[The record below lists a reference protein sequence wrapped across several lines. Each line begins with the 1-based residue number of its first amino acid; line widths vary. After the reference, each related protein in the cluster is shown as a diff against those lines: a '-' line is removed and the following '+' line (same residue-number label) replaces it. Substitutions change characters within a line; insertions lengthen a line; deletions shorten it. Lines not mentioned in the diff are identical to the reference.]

1 MLLLRI
7 TCCLRYTAAHT
18 TVAPTAAPVVVEQR
32 SSSNTTAAGNGT
44 TAVKNLP
51 IVTLRQP
58 TSIRADSYDYTENVS
73 SNGANDVV
81 QYVAI

>member
-1 MLLLRI
+1 MLLLRVS
-7 TCCLRYTAAHT
+7 CCLQHTAAPT
-18 TVAPTAAPVVVEQR
+18 TRAPTAAPVVVEQQ

-51 IVTLRQP
+51 VVTLRLP
-58 TSIRADSYDYTENVS
+58 TSIRADSYDYIENVS